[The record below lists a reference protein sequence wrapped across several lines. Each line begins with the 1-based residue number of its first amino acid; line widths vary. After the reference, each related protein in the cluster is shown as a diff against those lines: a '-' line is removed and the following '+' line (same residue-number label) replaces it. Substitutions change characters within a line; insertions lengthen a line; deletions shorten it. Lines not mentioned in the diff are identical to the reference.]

1 MRDERGLVLLL
12 CAFAAARVLL
22 FALAFPPF
30 HPIDE
35 LAHFDVVLKYAH
47 GGAPSAIGG
56 ITPEA
61 TELYMLYGWGA
72 AIVRPSV
79 LALQKEPEY
88 REAWDALS
96 RVPIWSLPAASR
108 AGAVQFLQSNEEW
121 RRNRNH
127 EDTQPPLYYALAGAW
142 DRIGA
147 ALRVGGGSRVY
158 WIRLL
163 GVPFA
168 ALLVWL
174 GWRLALQCWPEGP
187 APDGPAPE
195 GPTPEGCASLRLGVP
210 VLLAAL
216 PQDCLYGISNDALS
230 PPLFAA
236 AFVLLAAMM
245 AGPLAWPS
253 ALAAGALAAAAV
265 LTKNTNLVI
274 AVPLAVAALASLRR
288 LRQGGRRGEIASL
301 AALGAA
307 AVLPV
312 ALWWTRSWMVAGDPT
327 GGRLPARALGW
338 SLKAVSELGD
348 HPVFHSGAL
357 VWPFWH
363 DLMATYW
370 RGELPWHGAPMS
382 FTALDVL
389 FSGSSAVFLAL
400 AAWQAWRARAR
411 AEGAVLGLGLA
422 SVLSAVG
429 FLLALSVAVRFNP
442 EASFLPSPG
451 YPFFANG
458 RLIGGTLVPFAVLYV
473 AGLGRLTRRPLV
485 IIVALAL
492 GLTVVEYALS
502 LGVFRSPYNWFHLVT
517 PR

>member
-1 MRDERGLVLLL
+1 MRDERRVVALL

-35 LAHFDVVLKYAH
+35 LAHFDVVLKYAR

-72 AIVRPSV
+72 AIVTRGVVS
-79 LALQKEPEY
+79 LQKEPEY
-88 REAWDALS
+88 RESWDALS
-96 RVPIWSLPAASR
+96 REPIWRLPPASR
-108 AGAVQFLQSNEEW
+108 AGAVQFLQSNEDW

-127 EDTQPPLYYALAGAW
+127 EDLQPPLYYTLAAAW
-142 DRIGA
+142 DRVGA
-147 ALRVGGGSRVY
+147 ALGVGGGSRVY

-163 GVPFA
+163 NVPFA

-174 GWRLALQCWPEGP
+174 GWRLALQCWPS
-187 APDGPAPE
+187 GPAPE
-195 GPTPEGCASLRLGVP
+195 GRASLRLGVP

-230 PPLFAA
+230 PPLFAG
-236 AFVLLAAMM
+236 AFSLLAAMM
-245 AGPLAWPS
+245 VGPLAWPR
-253 ALAAGALAAAAV
+253 ALAAGAVAAAAV

-274 AVPLAVAALASLRR
+274 VVPLAVAAVASLQR
-288 LRQGGRRGEIASL
+288 LRRTGRRGELASL

-312 ALWWTRSWMVAGDPT
+312 AVWWTRSWMVAGDPT
-327 GGRLPARALGW
+327 GGRLTAHALGW
-338 SLKAVSELGD
+338 SVKPVAELGD
-348 HPVFHSGAL
+348 HPLFHSGAL

-382 FTALDVL
+382 FTALDVW
-389 FSGSSAVFLAL
+389 FSGSSAALLAL
-400 AAWQAWRARAR
+400 AAAQAWRSRAH

-422 SVLSAVG
+422 SVLAAVG
-429 FLLALSVAVRFNP
+429 LLLALSVALRVNP
-442 EASFLPSPG
+442 EPGFLPSPG

-458 RLIGGTLVPFAVLYV
+458 RLIGGTLAPFALLYV
-473 AGLGRLTRRPLV
+473 AGLTRVTRRPLV
-485 IIVALAL
+485 VIVALAL

-502 LGVFRSPYNWFHLVT
+502 LDVFRSPYNWFHLFTV
-517 PR
+517 R